1 MTPVSLL
8 LSPARP
14 RKAAPATNR
23 ALVRGYCAV
32 LILALL
38 RVPGA
43 ASVAPSGTDHIPQT
57 LHYRVAW
64 NGIPAASAT
73 VQVCPSG
80 RGEHRQQQIVAD
92 AETNSFVDLFYPFR
106 GHAETAFRSDDQA
119 PQGFLYERRIWG
131 SPTKTIIAFHDDE
144 RRALGTV
151 EDEERKTHRQ
161 AVIGADILDPITA
174 VFRARA
180 DLAKIGDAASYD
192 VFTGERRYR
201 IDLAVT
207 EQDEIDVPAGAF
219 PALRLEP
226 AVWKI
231 HGDERPPDPRLEG
244 ASIWVSNDPDNVL
257 LKIRSEIF
265 IGSVSLELVARTLGT
280 ADACPMT

>member
-1 MTPVSLL
+1 MTPEAT
-8 LSPARP
+8 PAKER
-14 RKAAPATNR
+14 N
-23 ALVRGYCAV
+23 LVRGGCAA
-32 LILALL
+32 LLLALL
-38 RVPGA
+38 WGPAA
-43 ASVAPSGTDHIPQT
+43 ASVTPAGTDHIPQT

-64 NGIPAASAT
+64 NGIPAANAT

-80 RGEHRQQQIVAD
+80 PGGPSQQQIVAD
-92 AETNSFVDLFYPFR
+92 AETNSFADLFYPFR
-106 GHAETAFRSDDQA
+106 GHAETAFRPDDQA
-119 PQGFLYERRIWG
+119 PQGFVYERRIWG
-131 SPTKTIIAFHDDE
+131 SPAKTTIVFHDDE
-144 RRALGTV
+144 HRALGIV
-151 EDEERKTHRQ
+151 EEKEEKTHRQ
-161 AVIGADILDPITA
+161 AVVGADVLDPITA

-207 EQDEIDVPAGAF
+207 EHDEIDVPAGAF
-219 PALRLEP
+219 SALRVEP

-244 ASIWVSNDPDNVL
+244 ASIWVSDDPDNVL

-280 ADACPMT
+280 AAACPKT